1 MALGS
6 VESRTRQRRDRDK
19 TSGASASSGDEKA
32 RGENAHSEEEGN
44 EEACNEK
51 ARSEE
56 ARGED
61 ALDEEERGEEEYFE
75 KAKEMTEKLLINGD
89 TLTVDEAYGV
99 AADRIR
105 VGLAPK
111 ARERMLRT
119 RAVVDDIVRRNEVV
133 YGVTTGFG
141 KLSEVAIPP
150 DKLAQLQVN
159 VVRSHTSGVGD
170 RLPER
175 EVRAMMLLRANVIA
189 KGYSGARPE
198 LVDLILQMLNA
209 DVYPPVPEQGS
220 VGASGDLAPLAHLA
234 LSLIGE
240 GTLIKADRE
249 DAAAKILR
257 EIGAEPIVLGPKEGI
272 TLINGTQTHTAVA
285 LIALVNARSL
295 WRTAHVAGA
304 MSLEALLGTPVAFD
318 ERIHDARGQRG
329 QSRSAALLRDLL
341 ADSELRESHRHGDPR
356 VQDPYALRCMPQVH
370 GPVLDAL
377 DFVDEAVS
385 AELNAAT
392 DNPLVFENGETLS
405 GGNFHGLRVAMAL
418 DFLAIV
424 LTHMATMAERRIDR
438 LVHPDLNQGLP
449 PFLCPEAGLNSGFMM
464 AQVTAASLASECKV
478 LSHPASVD
486 TIPTDGSKE
495 DVVPMA
501 MGAAWKA
508 RRVLRN
514 LENILAI
521 ELMCA
526 AQGIDYRAPLRP
538 GRGVRSAHERVRAIV
553 PRLEG
558 DRVLS
563 GDIAALRSAISE
575 MQFADIGTV
584 T

>member
-1 MALGS
+1 
-6 VESRTRQRRDRDK
+6 
-19 TSGASASSGDEKA
+19 
-32 RGENAHSEEEGN
+32 
-44 EEACNEK
+44 
-51 ARSEE
+51 
-56 ARGED
+56 
-61 ALDEEERGEEEYFE
+61 
-75 KAKEMTEKLLINGD
+75 MTDKLLIDGD
-89 TLTVDEAYGV
+89 TLTIDQAFAVAVD
-99 AADRIR
+99 RRR

-111 ARERMLRT
+111 ARERMLKT
-119 RAVVDDIVRRNEVV
+119 RAVVDDIVGRNAPV

-150 DKLAQLQVN
+150 DRLAELQVN
-159 VVRSHTSGVGD
+159 LVRSHASGVGD
-170 RLPER
+170 PLPER

-198 LVDLILQMLNA
+198 VVDLLLLMLNS
-209 DVYPPVPEQGS
+209 DVYPRIPEQGS

-234 LSLIGE
+234 LALIGE
-240 GTLIKADRE
+240 GTLVRDGSEEPAG
-249 DAAAKILR
+249 KILQA
-257 EIGAEPIVLGPKEGI
+257 IGGKPVVLAPKEGI

-285 LIALVNARSL
+285 LIALIQARAL

-304 MSLEALLGTPVAFD
+304 MSLEALLGTPAAFD
-318 ERIHDARGQRG
+318 ERIHSARGQRG
-329 QSRSAALLRDLL
+329 QMRSAALLRDLL
-341 ADSELRESHRHGDPR
+341 ADSALRESHRHGDPR
-356 VQDPYALRCMPQVH
+356 VQDPYSLRCIPQVH

-377 DFVDEAVS
+377 DWIDAAVS
-385 AELNAAT
+385 RELNAAT

-405 GGNFHGLRVAMAL
+405 GGNFHGLTVAMAL

-424 LTHMATMAERRIDR
+424 LTHLATMAERRIDR

-449 PFLCPEAGLNSGFMM
+449 AFLSPDAGVNSGFMM
-464 AQVTAASLASECKV
+464 AQVTAAALASECKL

-521 ELMCA
+521 ELMCG
-526 AQGIDYRAPLRP
+526 AQGIDFRAPLTP
-538 GRGVRSAHERVRAIV
+538 GRGVRTAHERVRAIV
-553 PRLEG
+553 PHLET

-563 GDIAALRSAISE
+563 ADISTLMAAVSE
-575 MQFADIGTV
+575 MRFADIGGV

>member
-1 MALGS
+1 
-6 VESRTRQRRDRDK
+6 
-19 TSGASASSGDEKA
+19 
-32 RGENAHSEEEGN
+32 
-44 EEACNEK
+44 
-51 ARSEE
+51 
-56 ARGED
+56 
-61 ALDEEERGEEEYFE
+61 
-75 KAKEMTEKLLINGD
+75 MTDKLLIDGE
-89 TLTVDEAYGV
+89 TLTVDEAYAV
-99 AADRIR
+99 AVDRLR

-119 RAVVDDIVRRNEVV
+119 RAVVDDIVGRNAPV

-141 KLSEVAIPP
+141 KLSEVAIPR
-150 DKLAQLQVN
+150 DKLAELQVN
-159 VVRSHTSGVGD
+159 LVRSHASGVGNP
-170 RLPER
+170 LPER

-198 LVDLILQMLNA
+198 LVDLLLQMLNA

-234 LSLIGE
+234 LALIGE
-240 GTLIKADRE
+240 GKLVRAGRE
-249 DAAAKILR
+249 EPARKVLEA
-257 EIGAEPIVLGPKEGI
+257 IGAKPVVLVPKEGI

-285 LIALVNARSL
+285 LIALVHARAL

-318 ERIHDARGQRG
+318 ERIHAARGQKG
-329 QSRSAALLRDLL
+329 QMRSAALLRDLL

-356 VQDPYALRCMPQVH
+356 VQDPYSLRCMPQVH

-377 DFVDEAVS
+377 DWIDTAVS
-385 AELNAAT
+385 RELNAAT

-405 GGNFHGLRVAMAL
+405 GGNFHGLTVAMAL

-424 LTHMATMAERRIDR
+424 LTHLATMAERRIDR

-449 PFLCPEAGLNSGFMM
+449 PFLSPDAGLNSGFMM
-464 AQVTAASLASECKV
+464 AQVTAAALASECKL

-521 ELMCA
+521 ELMCG
-526 AQGIDYRAPLRP
+526 AQGIDFRAPLSP
-538 GRGVRSAHERVRAIV
+538 GRGVRTAHERVRAIV
-553 PRLEG
+553 PHLET

-563 GDIAALRSAISE
+563 DDISALMAAVSE
-575 MQFADIGTV
+575 MRFADIGGV